1 MAPKKGT
8 KRTQEAKVGVAPA
21 DKKPKTES
29 KFTPIVEGIQQADF
43 LSETC
48 RKMLLAA
55 IPSSLG
61 IPSNLRHD
69 IQHTFVQMVGEALD
83 EVEACKRRDFEEQS
97 SKLQEIEESRA
108 ALVQKLTD
116 AQEAL
121 TNASNLVLSKKSSVA
136 DQAKALADAK
146 VALHKDKETQR
157 TGDIASAEANSM
169 KLALDKVIEED
180 LKAIVAGEFAAAD
193 ASAHYE
199 ALAPFF
205 GDLSLDDSLK
215 TAMPITCV
223 KPKAE
228 RGAFD
233 IMVIEQLEKT
243 FSNKA
248 SELLQKVEEAAPK
261 KAERDAAVEAADAHV
276 NETKALH
283 HEATEELTIAQTSE
297 KVASDA
303 VSKAQEDL
311 NAYEPERL
319 KAVKAKAAKSDILDN
334 FVQNIKEY
342 FALLRDQDSR
352 PASPDGKTVDAVQT
366 SPSKI
371 EAISDATK
379 TDAPM
384 TVGGA

>member
-8 KRTQEAKVGVAPA
+8 KRASIAAAPA
-21 DKKPKTES
+21 EKKAKIES

-43 LSETC
+43 LNDTC
-48 RKMLLAA
+48 RQMLLAA

-61 IPSNLRHD
+61 TPSNLRHD
-69 IQHTFVQMVGEALD
+69 LQHTFVQMVGEALD
-83 EVEACKRRDFEEQS
+83 EVEACKRRDFEEHS
-97 SKLQEIEESRA
+97 CKLQEVEESRA
-108 ALVQKLTD
+108 ALTQKLTD

-121 TNASNLVLSKKSSVA
+121 ANASNIVLSKKSSLA
-136 DQAKALADAK
+136 DQAKALSDAR
-146 VALHKDKETQR
+146 VALRKEKETQR
-157 TGDIASAEANSM
+157 TGDIASDEANNM
-169 KLALDKVIEED
+169 KLALDKVIDAD
-180 LKAIVAGEFAAAD
+180 LKAIVAGEIAAAD
-193 ASAHYE
+193 ASVHFE

-205 GDLSLDDSLK
+205 RDLSLDDSLK

-233 IMVIEQLEKT
+233 NMVIEQLEKT
-243 FSNKA
+243 FSSKA

-276 NETKALH
+276 NETQALH
-283 HEATEELTIAQTSE
+283 QKAAAELTTAQTSE
-297 KVASDA
+297 KDASDA
-303 VSKAQEDL
+303 VCKAKEDL

-319 KAVKAKAAKSDILDN
+319 KAVEAKAAKADILDK
-334 FVQNIKEY
+334 FMQNIKDY

-352 PASPDGKTVDAVQT
+352 PASPDGKTVEAVQA

-371 EAISDATK
+371 EATSDATK
-379 TDAPM
+379 ADVPITI
-384 TVGGA
+384 GGA